1 MIATL
6 TRYVAFVLLPG
17 LVLLA
22 VWVGL
27 FMYRPDYIGHTL
39 AGYGGTLCAL
49 SMTAWFVCAKGDDKT
64 AAMSFLLMALFCI
77 ALGAQAPTAV
87 VNRAVAEATFFRLAI
102 IDPIDFCLQSLGA
115 VLAAISAILGQRWRE
130 ASRRVVAVMFAQGAL
145 FLLLGT
151 YYAFYV

>member
-77 ALGAQAPTAV
+77 ALGA
-87 VNRAVAEATFFRLAI
+87 VAEATFFRLAI